1 MIKVIWR
8 KKDFEELSIY
18 LKSQHNINVIKDEET
33 IDDDHLGVL
42 IEESDYERIKP
53 ILKLMTKDVL
63 RMVFETKGGWVQQ
76 NIDDVIY
83 IEAFGDD
90 IYMHLENQKPII
102 LSTPLYQLEAQL
114 KPFDFIRISKSY
126 IVHVRYILYIRTNL
140 YGKLDLELTTGVH
153 LDVTRSFVKSFK
165 DALGI
170 FKKEETK

>member
-8 KKDFEELSIY
+8 KKDFDELSIY
-18 LKSQHNINVIKDEET
+18 FKTHHNIVVVKDDEI
-33 IDDDHLGVL
+33 IDHDHVGVL
-42 IEESDYERIKP
+42 IEASEFERIKP
-53 ILKLMTKDVL
+53 IIRLITKDVS
-63 RMVFETKGGWVQQ
+63 RMLFETKGGWVQQ
-76 NIDDVIY
+76 NVYDVMY
-83 IEAFGDD
+83 IEAFGDE
-90 IYMHLENQKPII
+90 IYMHFENQKPII
-102 LSTPLYQLEAQL
+102 LSTPLYQLEEQL

-126 IVHVRYILYIRTNL
+126 IVHIRYILYIRTTL